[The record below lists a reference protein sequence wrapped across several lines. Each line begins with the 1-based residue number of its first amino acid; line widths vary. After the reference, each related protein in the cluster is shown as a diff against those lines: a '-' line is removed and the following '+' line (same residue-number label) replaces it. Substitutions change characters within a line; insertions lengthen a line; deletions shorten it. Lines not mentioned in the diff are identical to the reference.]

1 MATQDSEAQ
10 FIDIDDVRIGMY
22 VYIDLGW
29 IKHPFALNSF
39 KISAR
44 DQIDTLIKLGVK
56 RIRWSPDK
64 SDPEPGTEPAAESGQ
79 ANGKVGAG
87 GTAPTDADAVRKSSA
102 AQAIDP
108 TNTASADSSSADA
121 FIEAGA
127 TARQAIAEAV
137 AADAAVQAEV
147 RRQRRDKL
155 NVQRE
160 SLEVCEREFTSAS
173 RSYRQ
178 VLDQV
183 TSHPENARA
192 QVAEMVGGMVS
203 KMLEQEET
211 AIRLLSESV
220 GERASQH
227 SVNVTVISLLL
238 GKSMG
243 LDTVQLDVLGSGALL
258 HDIGLIALPERLRWL
273 DSQFSSVER
282 RMYQEHVAHGITIGT
297 RMKLPA
303 EQLAII
309 AQHHELADGRGYPN
323 QLAGEQITPLARIV
337 ALVNLYDN
345 LCNPANPTQAITPHE
360 ALALIFAQM
369 RHQFDNKVLMP
380 FIRMMGVYPP
390 GSVVELSDGRMA
402 LVVSVNAARPLKPNV
417 VVYEPRVPRDE
428 ALVEDLEQASELGI
442 RRSLKPLQLPKAAFD
457 YLSPRQRIC
466 YFFERARNAR
476 EIEFAT

>member
-1 MATQDSEAQ
+1 MAKQDSEAQ

-39 KISAR
+39 KISSR

-56 RIRWSPDK
+56 RIRWSPEK
-64 SDPEPGTEPAAESGQ
+64 SDPEPGTEPVPEAVQ
-79 ANGKVGAG
+79 DRQKVGAG
-87 GTAPTDADAVRKSSA
+87 ETAPVAAATVPAASGTADAEANPDEKTA
-102 AQAIDP
+102 AEAY
-108 TNTASADSSSADA
+108 
-121 FIEAGA
+121 IEAGT

-137 AADAAVQAEV
+137 AAEAAVVAEE

-155 NVQRE
+155 STQRE
-160 SLEVCEREFTSAS
+160 SLELCEREFTNAS
-173 RSYRQ
+173 RTYRQ
-178 VLDQV
+178 VIDQV
-183 TSHPENARA
+183 SNHPENART
-192 QVAEMVGGMVS
+192 QLTQMISGMVN

-227 SVNVTVISLLL
+227 SINVTVISLLL
-238 GKSMG
+238 GKTLG
-243 LDTVQLDVLGSGALL
+243 LDSAQLDTLGGGALL
-258 HDIGLIALPERLRWL
+258 HDIGLIVLPERLRWL
-273 DSQFSSVER
+273 DTRFTTAER
-282 RMYQEHVAHGITIGT
+282 RMYQEHVAHGVAIGT
-297 RMKLPA
+297 KMKLSA

-309 AQHHELADGRGYPN
+309 GQHHELADGRGYPQ
-323 QLAGEQITPLARIV
+323 QLTGDQIAPLARIV

-417 VVYEPRVPRDE
+417 VIYEPRVPRDE

-476 EIEFAT
+476 DIEFAT

>member
-10 FIDIDDVRIGMY
+10 FIDIDDVRIGTY
-22 VYIDLGW
+22 VYVDLGW

-39 KISAR
+39 KISSH

-56 RIRWSPDK
+56 RVRWSPEK
-64 SDPEPGTEPAAESGQ
+64 SDPEPGTDPGETPAI
-79 ANGKVGAG
+79 VGSDG
-87 GTAPTDADAVRKSSA
+87 
-102 AQAIDP
+102 
-108 TNTASADSSSADA
+108 
-121 FIEAGA
+121 
-127 TARQAIAEAV
+127 TARQAVAEAV
-137 AADAAVQAEV
+137 AAEAAALAEE

-155 NVQRE
+155 NAQRE
-160 SLEVCEREFTSAS
+160 SLDVCEREFTTAS
-173 RSYRQ
+173 RAYRQ
-178 VLDQV
+178 VIDQV
-183 TSHPENARA
+183 GSHPESARE
-192 QVAEMVGGMVS
+192 QVAQMVGGMVS
-203 KMLEQEET
+203 KMLAQEET

-227 SVNVTVISLLL
+227 SINVSVISLLL
-238 GKSMG
+238 GKTLG
-243 LDTVQLDVLGSGALL
+243 LEAAQLGILGGGALL

-273 DSQFSSVER
+273 DTQFSSAER
-282 RMYQEHVAHGITIGT
+282 RLYQEHVAHGVAIGT
-297 RMKLPA
+297 RMKLPP
-303 EQLAII
+303 EEIAII
-309 AQHHELADGRGYPN
+309 AQHHELADGRGYPR
-323 QLAGEQITPLARIV
+323 QLSGDLIAPLARIV

-345 LCNPANPTQAITPHE
+345 LCNPGNPSQAITPHE

-369 RHQFDNKVLMP
+369 RNQFDNKVLMP

-428 ALVEDLEQASELGI
+428 ALVEDLEQTRDLGI

-476 EIEFAT
+476 DIEFAT

>member
-1 MATQDSEAQ
+1 MAKQDSEAQ

-39 KISAR
+39 KIRAR
-44 DQIDTLIKLGVK
+44 DQIDTLINLGVN
-56 RIRWSPDK
+56 RIRWSPEK
-64 SDPEPGTEPAAESGQ
+64 SDPEPGTEPAPESAQGTQ
-79 ANGKVGAG
+79 KVGAG
-87 GTAPTDADAVRKSSA
+87 R
-102 AQAIDP
+102 
-108 TNTASADSSSADA
+108 TASAATSTTTDAPSTSGDDAVAANPEEKSAA
-121 FIEAGA
+121 EAYIEAGT

-137 AADAAVQAEV
+137 AAEAAVLAEE

-155 NVQRE
+155 TIQRE
-160 SLEVCEREFTSAS
+160 SLELCEREFTNAS
-173 RSYRQ
+173 RTYRQ
-178 VLDQV
+178 VIDQV
-183 TSHPENARA
+183 NLHPENARTHVM
-192 QVAEMVGGMVS
+192 QMVEGMVG

-227 SVNVTVISLLL
+227 SINVTVIALLL
-238 GKSMG
+238 GKTLG
-243 LDTVQLDVLGSGALL
+243 LDPAQLDILGGGALL

-273 DSQFSSVER
+273 DTRFTAAER
-282 RMYQEHVAHGITIGT
+282 RMYQEHVAHGIAICTK
-297 RMKLPA
+297 MKIPA

-309 AQHHELADGRGYPN
+309 AQHHELADGRGYPQ
-323 QLAGEQITPLARIV
+323 QLVGDQIAPLARIV

-417 VVYEPRVPRDE
+417 VIYEPRVPRDE
-428 ALVEDLEQASELGI
+428 ALVEDLEQASELCI

-476 EIEFAT
+476 DIEFAT